1 MPIVSNKKKTY
12 QKKKTYTEGEV
23 RRMIRQV
30 SDDAVAKIL
39 LLCLVAARDEFDLGA
54 DETVKF
60 MQTMERYVEYEKL
73 GIVNMKNASESL
85 KNETGIDLWL
95 RT

>member
-1 MPIVSNKKKTY
+1 MSNKKKTY
-12 QKKKTYTEGEV
+12 QKKRTYTQGEV
-23 RRMIRQV
+23 RNLIRQV

-39 LLCLVAARDEFDLGA
+39 LLCLVAARDEFDLDA
-54 DETVKF
+54 DGTVRF

-85 KNETGIDLWL
+85 KKETGIDLWL

>member
-1 MPIVSNKKKTY
+1 MSNKKKTY
-12 QKKKTYTEGEV
+12 QKKRTYTEGEV
-23 RRMIRQV
+23 RHMV
-30 SDDAVAKIL
+30 KDASDLAVAKIL
-39 LLCLVAARDEFDLGA
+39 LLCLVAARDEFDLDA
-54 DETVKF
+54 DGTVKF

-85 KNETGIDLWL
+85 KKETGIDLWL